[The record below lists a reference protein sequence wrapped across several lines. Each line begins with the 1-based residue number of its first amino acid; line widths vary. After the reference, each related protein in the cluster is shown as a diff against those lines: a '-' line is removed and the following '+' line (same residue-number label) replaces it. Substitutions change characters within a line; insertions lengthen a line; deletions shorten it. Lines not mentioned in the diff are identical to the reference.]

1 MFLKRSCW
9 VMMPTKK
16 PWVLW
21 NDWFV
26 LGITFWNISLKWLIW
41 VWNDSAHG
49 FGVIIPSWE
58 WREQQ
63 LKFSELEATW
73 PLEFHPSLSYLFAS
87 ASFANS
93 QFCHYFSFQTCI
105 HTTLDRFGNQRSHS
119 TKFQT
124 LQQLHSTFLPAGT
137 PMVNGSFVSTSLFPR
152 RMTLSSSDTELTSP
166 YWIWV
171 GVYMRC
177 IPVLQCRLIMDSLS
191 WGSWCKTAHC
201 EIKLHQC
208 PLINT

>member
-1 MFLKRSCW
+1 MCICNIWYDILYIYSLPLLTVVSLKNMFLKRSCW
-9 VMMPTKK
+9 VMPTKNLGCFE
-16 PWVLW
+16 LW

-49 FGVIIPSWE
+49 FGVILPSWE
-58 WREQQ
+58 WLEQQ
-63 LKFSELEATW
+63 LKCSELEATW
-73 PLEFHPSLSYLFAS
+73 PLEFHPILSYFFAS
-87 ASFANS
+87 ASFASS

-137 PMVNGSFVSTSLFPR
+137 PMVNGPLFRPPCF
-152 RMTLSSSDTELTSP
+152 LGEWP
-166 YWIWV
+166 
-171 GVYMRC
+171 
-177 IPVLQCRLIMDSLS
+177 
-191 WGSWCKTAHC
+191 
-201 EIKLHQC
+201 
-208 PLINT
+208 